1 MTSTASLPMETRS
14 VALPRLRGGLLPFVF
29 PFPVH
34 QHIFGIFWAPL
45 APSRNGREE
54 EVTTVASS
62 FYYWDSF
69 FIGIDIEGLL
79 WIVLSTLPFTK
90 TLGGVFMIYGMT
102 TGLVCS
108 MGTWRWIPPFLL
120 QEGVPYLRVVCLS
133 CLPWEGNFSVRL
145 LWGGCSRFKILV
157 CMCV

>member
-1 MTSTASLPMETRS
+1 MLHNKLANDVNCISSYGDTIGSTSAFAGGV
-14 VALPRLRGGLLPFVF
+14 VAFCFF

-45 APSRNGREE
+45 VPSRNGREE

-90 TLGGVFMIYGMT
+90 TLGGVFMIHG
-102 TGLVCS
+102 GL
-108 MGTWRWIPPFLL
+108 IP
-120 QEGVPYLRVVCLS
+120 GV
-133 CLPWEGNFSVRL
+133 
-145 LWGGCSRFKILV
+145 
-157 CMCV
+157 